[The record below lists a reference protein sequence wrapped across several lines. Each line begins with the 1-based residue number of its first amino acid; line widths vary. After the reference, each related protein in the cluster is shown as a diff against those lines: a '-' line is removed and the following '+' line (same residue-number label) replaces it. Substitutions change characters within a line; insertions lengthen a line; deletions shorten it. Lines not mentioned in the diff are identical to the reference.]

1 MRFPPRLVTPRTVLR
16 AWNADDG
23 PILKTAID
31 HNKDHLK
38 PWVPWATGEVTPLA
52 VASDKAASMAAEF
65 AADRNWL
72 YAVMLPDQERVVG
85 GTGLHDRIGPGGLE
99 IGYWIDRDHIN
110 QGLASEVAGALVEL
124 AFGDPALQFI
134 EMHIDARNVAS
145 ARVPERLGFSMVE
158 LRQQPAT
165 PGSSEMV
172 SMMIWRLTR
181 EVR

>member
-1 MRFPPRLVTPRTVLR
+1 
-16 AWNADDG
+16 
-23 PILKTAID
+23 
-31 HNKDHLK
+31 
-38 PWVPWATGEVTPLA
+38 
-52 VASDKAASMAAEF
+52 
-65 AADRNWL
+65 
-72 YAVMLPDQERVVG
+72 ML
-85 GTGLHDRIGPGGLE
+85 IGPGGLE

-158 LRQQPAT
+158 LRQQPAK

-181 EVR
+181 EDR